1 MGRAMSNNY
10 DAIVIG
16 GGHNG
21 LVSAAYL
28 ARSGAR
34 TLVLESRGALGGAAQ
49 PSFINVLIE
58 EPRAYQNR
66 CSRIH

>member
-28 ARSGAR
+28 ARWTPLGRHIFAVGGNERAAALSGIR
-34 TLVLESRGALGGAAQ
+34 
-49 PSFINVLIE
+49 INRVKLFVYMFSGFC
-58 EPRAYQNR
+58 A
-66 CSRIH
+66 